1 MGNRTGSATSARGT
15 VASEERSA
23 KLLMDSHNDA
33 LARLHKGDVLD
44 SYDLWPPPV
53 VIMSD
58 GPYGLKNYPG
68 DLTSVDR
75 LQDWYAPHIAKWS
88 ERATA
93 ETTLWFWNT
102 EVGWA
107 TVHPTLQAA
116 GWQYRGCNT
125 WDKGVAHIA
134 GRANTRTLR
143 RFPAVT
149 EVCVQYVRKVE
160 AESNDLQDWLR
171 AEWKRSG
178 LPLSMANTA
187 CGVKNAATRK
197 YLTADALWYCP
208 PDDAFDKMRANA
220 NEHGDPEGAPY
231 FVLEAPLG
239 SDQKTLQRI
248 RAKFTCEYGVTNV
261 WREPPVNGRE
271 RIKLDRGQV
280 AHSNQKPVR
289 LVDRC
294 IRASSD
300 EGDVVWE
307 PFGGLCTVAVAAYRT
322 GRVCYS
328 AEIDEGFYALA
339 LDRLSREVVR
349 TLRDSRTGLDHD
361 GSNEALR
368 DGYATASLTP
378 PRQSGMIMGTNKL
391 ARRCY

>member
-1 MGNRTGSATSARGT
+1 M
-15 VASEERSA
+15 
-23 KLLMDSHNDA
+23 
-33 LARLHKGDVLD
+33 
-44 SYDLWPPPV
+44 
-53 VIMSD
+53 
-58 GPYGLKNYPG
+58 
-68 DLTSVDR
+68 
-75 LQDWYAPHIAKWS
+75 
-88 ERATA
+88 
-93 ETTLWFWNT
+93 
-102 EVGWA
+102 
-107 TVHPTLQAA
+107 
-116 GWQYRGCNT
+116 
-125 WDKGVAHIA
+125 AHIA

-178 LPLSMANTA
+178 LPSSMANTA

-197 YLTADALWYCP
+197 YLTDDALWYCP
-208 PDDAFDKMRANA
+208 PDDAFDKMRAYA

-231 FVLEAPLG
+231 FVLEAPTG

-368 DGYATASLTP
+368 DGYATTSLTP
-378 PRQSGMIMGTNKL
+378 PRQSGMIMSTNKL
-391 ARRCY
+391 ARRC